1 MRECIIIVIILIIII
16 GGAIYI
22 KHYLDNSSSKIVSQ
36 LEELKKDI
44 KLNKDREAIKQKLN
58 EIYDSWEKTEDKWA
72 IIVFHSELDLIETSL
87 IKMKSQI
94 EDGELLKSLEELET
108 AIFLINHISK
118 TEKFCLKNIF

>member
-1 MRECIIIVIILIIII
+1 MRECIIIFIILIIII

-22 KHYLDNSSSKIVSQ
+22 QNYLDNSSSKIVLQ
-36 LEELKKDI
+36 LEELKEDI
-44 KLNKDREAIKQKLN
+44 KLNKDREAIKQKVN
-58 EIYDSWEKTEDKWA
+58 EIYDNWEKTEDKWA

-94 EDGELLKSLEELET
+94 EDGDILKSLEELET

-118 TEKFCLKNIF
+118 TEKFCLKNVF

>member
-22 KHYLDNSSSKIVSQ
+22 QHYLDNSSSKIVSQ